1 MLEGTYSLLKGESNE
16 DEDLE
21 ESPEEQETYKKF
33 KQVYLPMVRK
43 YLLKSSKIVI
53 KTINQK
59 FEG

>member
-16 DEDLE
+16 EEDLE
-21 ESPEEQETYKKF
+21 ERPEDQETYKKF